1 MMDIIS
7 LIAEEK
13 IKEAIRTG
21 EFDNLPGQGKPLQLE
36 DLSRVPPELRA
47 SYLLLK
53 NAGVLPEELQLKK
66 EIIRLQDLV
75 NCCYDE
81 AEREVLQKR
90 LNEKRLRF
98 NMLMERRNPRS
109 AALQEYRSKVHQR
122 LEK

>member
-1 MMDIIS
+1 MDIIS